1 MYVVKNTNEMKYVNA
16 IITQFLYEKSKKN
29 KVVLEDIYI
38 YIYMCMSVYIYVY
51 M

>member
-29 KVVLEDIYI
+29 KVVLEDIYT
-38 YIYMCMSVYIYVY
+38 YICACLYIF

>member
-1 MYVVKNTNEMKYVNA
+1 MYVVKNTNEMKYVNV
-16 IITQFLYEKSKKN
+16 IITPFLYEKSKKN

-38 YIYMCMSVYIYVY
+38 YIYMCMSVYIYVD